1 MQHRDKIIFEKIINE
16 INIAQSM
23 MGESSQADFLQNEML
38 KRAIGMTAIN
48 IGELVKNVTAET
60 RSRYKDIPWKAVAGM
75 RDITAHKYGTL
86 RMEEVYTT
94 VHVDFPFLKQI
105 LTDILQKGL

>member
-1 MQHRDKIIFEKIINE
+1 MQHRDKIIFEKIISE

-23 MGESSQADFLQNEML
+23 MGQISEIDFLQNEML

-48 IGELVKNVTAET
+48 IGKLVKNITPET
-60 RSRYKDIPWKAVAGM
+60 RSIHKEIPWKAVAGM

-86 RMEEVYTT
+86 RMEEVYNT
-94 VHVDFPFLKQI
+94 VQTDFPLLKQMLTRI
-105 LTDILQKGL
+105 LEE